1 MVNFYY
7 VEVVVVLALLQADWV
22 LWAVEEVDVWGTLKF
37 CLIGWVLQELTALLS
52 LMG

>member
-22 LWAVEEVDVWGTLKF
+22 LWAVEVDVWGTLKF